1 MDTRNDCPGN
11 TDVNVSELEAIPK
24 GYVCEEDG
32 VFQTT
37 TDDAV
42 QLTFK
47 PLWVEALSRDGAR
60 ENWGRLICW
69 QDHDGEYHERAVKAG
84 RLHTQGS
91 ELAQELADAGLS
103 IVPGKE
109 KHLLCYLAAF
119 QPETRMVAA
128 TSTGWFNDVFV
139 LPKQIIG
146 DAKGDRIVFQP
157 PAYHAAADAIYAKGT
172 LEEWQEYVAKPSA
185 KNALLRFAIASAL
198 AAPLRYHA
206 GIEAGGSHFYGQTS
220 WGKTTLLQVAGSV
233 FGNSA
238 DPAQVG
244 GDNAYLRRWNMTSN
258 AMEGIAEA
266 YSDLPLIID
275 EIGEGDEHSFGK
287 AIYRFM
293 GGTGRERLD
302 RTGAA
307 RKHRSWRGWLL
318 SAGEIPVSQHIEA
331 SGQKARG
338 GQLVRLIDIPVDSIF
353 DDAASADRMKEAC
366 ANHFGTAGPAFIE
379 NLITDLESLPQAL
392 RSLDEIAE
400 KIGEARSVE
409 EKRVRKRFALSAV
422 AGEMAVTASILPWK
436 KGAALEACHHTYGL
450 WKQDNAVVSEANR
463 GIANIRNFIFK
474 HGSSR
479 FERESEPSQIERII
493 YNRAGWYRDGMYHF
507 TPEAFREACGGV
519 LAKVVKKALDQAGLL
534 HTSDTPGRLRSS
546 IRVDGTQTHVA
557 SVRES
562 ILDEAAPSAPS
573 KDATPGA
580 SKGPEN
586 IGTTPGAPTAPTQ
599 SSNVRSGANA

>member
-1 MDTRNDCPGN
+1 MNEKFNSKD
-11 TDVNVSELEAIPK
+11 IPS
-24 GYVCEEDG
+24 GYSCKDDG
-32 VFQTT
+32 VRFIEDEPPILITHRR
-37 TDDAV
+37 V
-42 QLTFK
+42 
-47 PLWVEALSRDGAR
+47 WVAALSCDGER

-69 QDHDGEYHERAVKAG
+69 QDHDGEYHERAAKAG

-91 ELAQELADAGLS
+91 ELAQELADAGLP

-109 KHLLCYLAAF
+109 KHLLRYLAAF

-146 DAKGDRIVFQP
+146 ELPGERIVFQP

-185 KNALLRFAIASAL
+185 KNPLLRFAIASAL

-206 GIEAGGSHFYGQTS
+206 RIEAGGFHFYGQTS
-220 WGKTTLLQVAGSV
+220 WGKTTLLQGAGSI

-266 YSDLPLIID
+266 YNDLPLIID
-275 EIGEGDEHSFGK
+275 EIGEGDEQSFGK

-302 RTGAA
+302 RTGAT
-307 RKHRSWRGWLL
+307 RRHRSWRGWLL

-338 GQLVRLIDIPVDSIF
+338 GQLVRLIDIPVDLIF

-366 ANHFGTAGPAFIE
+366 ASHFGTAGPAFIE
-379 NLITDLESLPQAL
+379 TLITDLEGLRQAL

-422 AGEMAVTASILPWK
+422 AGEMAITASILPWK
-436 KGAALEACHHTYGL
+436 KGAALEACQHTYGL

-479 FERESEPSQIERII
+479 FEREQDWTIMV

-519 LAKVVKKALDQAGLL
+519 LDRVVKKALDQGGFL

-546 IRVDGTQTHVA
+546 IRVDGIQTHVA

-562 ILDEAAPSAPS
+562 ILDEAAPGAPS

-580 SKGPEN
+580 PKSAEN
-586 IGTTPGAPTAPTQ
+586 TGTTPAAPTAPTQ